1 MNLTAKKKLRSSI
14 PVWIAYPAPHT
25 FRQATEAKLE
35 DGCPGRWGGIS
46 GALIAYALARDGY
59 RVALVDCRGPLMG
72 STRRA
77 PPLGWNWRARTVQ
90 DEG

>member
-1 MNLTAKKKLRSSI
+1 MNLTAKKKLRSKHTCMDSL
-14 PVWIAYPAPHT
+14 PAPHT

-77 PPLGWNWRARTVQ
+77 PLYYYLRSIRP
-90 DEG
+90 

>member
-14 PVWIAYPAPHT
+14 PVWIAYPRHIP
-25 FRQATEAKLE
+25 FAKQLKRNLKT
-35 DGCPGRWGGIS
+35 DVLVVGGGIS

-77 PPLGWNWRARTVQ
+77 PLYYYLRSIRP
-90 DEG
+90 